1 MTVARL
7 KARPEVS
14 AREGPGRE
22 REASRLD
29 TRRDPPAESK
39 LRAALPA
46 DEAQPSVAP
55 PPPGGE
61 PAPATPGPT
70 ESKGSRRGLDAF
82 AFFVANLQTG
92 FGPFLAVYFSQAK
105 WTQSDI
111 GFALTVGSLV
121 GLLGQVPGGAFVDAA
136 RSKRFAAGV
145 AVIAVA
151 GSALAL
157 AVWPTFLVVLLAMA
171 LHSAASCVL
180 TPAIA
185 AISIGLVGHARAGER
200 LGRNASFQALGNA
213 IAAAGMGACGYYLSN
228 GAVFYL
234 TAALGVPA
242 IIALTAIRADE
253 IDANA
258 RAAKAETMTE
268 SSAPAAAGGGRD
280 GVWALLTNRGLLAFG
295 ACMMLFFLANA
306 AMMPLV
312 GSVLTLR
319 ASETATALVA
329 ACIMVPQAVLA
340 ICAPAVGRATEKFGR
355 YPVLLVG
362 FAALP
367 VRGLLLASTT
377 NPYGL
382 VAIQV
387 LDGVSA
393 SVLGVMVPLVVSDLT
408 RGTGRFNLA
417 LGAVGT
423 AMGIGAALST
433 SLAGIMADRLG
444 SHSAFLGLALVGFA
458 AFILVALIMPETRR
472 SRGDKEAA

>member
-1 MTVARL
+1 MTVAHVKVRTQL
-7 KARPEVS
+7 PVRDAPAGEASPGSASPVDAPAGPGS
-14 AREGPGRE
+14 ARDGL
-22 REASRLD
+22 S
-29 TRRDPPAESK
+29 RRDHRAEPRLHVAHAADRPAAPS
-39 LRAALPA
+39 PVA
-46 DEAQPSVAP
+46 D
-55 PPPGGE
+55 
-61 PAPATPGPT
+61 PAPAAEAPGLST
-70 ESKGSRRGLDAF
+70 GSRRGL
-82 AFFVANLQTG
+82 ANLQTG

-136 RSKRFAAGV
+136 RSKRLAAGV
-145 AVIAVA
+145 AVVGIA

-157 AVWPTFLVVLLAMA
+157 AVWPSFLVVLLAMA

-242 IIALTAIRADE
+242 LMALSAIRGGE
-253 IDANA
+253 QGP
-258 RAAKAETMTE
+258 
-268 SSAPAAAGGGRD
+268 APAAEAAEP
-280 GVWALLTNRGLLAFG
+280 GVPREGLRAFLTNRSLLAFA

-340 ICAPAVGRATEKFGR
+340 ICAPAVGRATERFGR

-367 VRGLLLASTT
+367 LRGLLLASTT

-393 SVLGVMVPLVVSDLT
+393 SVLGVMVPLIVSDLT

-458 AFILVALIMPETRR
+458 AFMLVALIMPETRR
-472 SRGDKEAA
+472 AKAAA

>member
-7 KARPEVS
+7 KVRPAAS
-14 AREGPGRE
+14 PRE
-22 REASRLD
+22 REVSRQD
-29 TRRDPPAESK
+29 PRTRPLRLKDPAAE
-39 LRAALPA
+39 RPR
-46 DEAQPSVAP
+46 
-55 PPPGGE
+55 E
-61 PAPATPGPT
+61 PAPAAGTAAPGRAIA
-70 ESKGSRRGLDAF
+70 GASRYGLDAF

-121 GLLGQVPGGAFVDAA
+121 ALLGQVPGGAFVDVV
-136 RSKRFAAGV
+136 RSKRFAAAV
-145 AVIAVA
+145 AVIGIS
-151 GSALAL
+151 GSAFAL
-157 AVWPTFLVVLLAMA
+157 AVWPSFLVVLLAMA
-171 LHSAASCVL
+171 VHSAASCVL

-185 AISIGLVGHARAGER
+185 AISIGLVGRARAGER
-200 LGRNASFQALGNA
+200 LGRNASFAAVGNALG
-213 IAAAGMGACGYYLSN
+213 AAGMGAIGYYLSN

-234 TAALGVPA
+234 TAALVVPT
-242 IIALTAIRADE
+242 IIALARIRAQD
-253 IDANA
+253 IDPEVFREAPV
-258 RAAKAETMTE
+258 AAPSPAAPP
-268 SSAPAAAGGGRD
+268 APAGSD
-280 GVWALLTNRGLLAFG
+280 GIRALLTNRGLLCFA
-295 ACMMLFFLANA
+295 ACMVLFFLANA
-306 AMMPLV
+306 AMLPLV

-340 ICAPAVGRATEKFGR
+340 VSAPAVGRAAERFGR
-355 YPVLLVG
+355 YPVLLFG

-367 VRGLLLASTT
+367 VRGLLLAYTT

-382 VAIQV
+382 VGIQV
-387 LDGVSA
+387 LDGISA

-444 SHSAFLGLALVGFA
+444 SHSAFLGLAVVGFL
-458 AFILVALIMPETRR
+458 AFMLVALIMPETRQPP
-472 SRGDKEAA
+472 SAD

>member
-1 MTVARL
+1 MTVAGL
-7 KARPEVS
+7 KARPLVPAAP
-14 AREGPGRE
+14 ARNARGDEPRQE
-22 REASRLD
+22 LPAEMRPRIVAS
-29 TRRDPPAESK
+29 TEPVAGPPAPEG
-39 LRAALPA
+39 
-46 DEAQPSVAP
+46 QGAP
-55 PPPGGE
+55 VS
-61 PAPATPGPT
+61 TV
-70 ESKGSRRGLDAF
+70 SRRGLDAF

-157 AVWPTFLVVLLAMA
+157 AVWPSFLVVLFAMA

-242 IIALTAIRADE
+242 VMALSAIRASE
-253 IDANA
+253 IEANSRVSEEA
-258 RAAKAETMTE
+258 
-268 SSAPAAAGGGRD
+268 SPAPFEGRGGLR
-280 GVWALLTNRGLLAFG
+280 ALLANRGLLSFG

-340 ICAPAVGRATEKFGR
+340 VCAPAVGRATERFGR

-367 VRGLLLASTT
+367 LRGLLLASTT

-433 SLAGIMADRLG
+433 SIAGIMADRLG
-444 SHSAFLGLALVGFA
+444 SHSAFLGLAFLGFA

-472 SRGDKEAA
+472 SRVPEATGAQAP